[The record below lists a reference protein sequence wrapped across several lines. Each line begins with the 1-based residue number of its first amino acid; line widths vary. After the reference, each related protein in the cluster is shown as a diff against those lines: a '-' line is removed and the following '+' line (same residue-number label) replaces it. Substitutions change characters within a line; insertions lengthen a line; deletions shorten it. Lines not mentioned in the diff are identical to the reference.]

1 MHHDER
7 PMTPADEAAGDGL
20 GAAGPGDAPPAPG
33 DPRPPAPSYAV
44 AILTSTRWG
53 PEIQEYLRRIDATLE
68 PFGGRFLVHG
78 GAPEPREGA
87 WSGDLVVLQFPEPD
101 GAARWYT
108 SPAYQEILPL
118 RTQNATGTVALVEG
132 VQPGHRAM
140 DLLPA
145 R

>member
-1 MHHDER
+1 MHHGER
-7 PMTPADEAAGDGL
+7 PTTPADETAGHDPGTT
-20 GAAGPGDAPPAPG
+20 GPGGTPAG
-33 DPRPPAPSYAV
+33 SGNPRPPAPSYAV
-44 AILTSTRWG
+44 ALLTSTRWG

-78 GAPEPREGA
+78 GAPESREGA
-87 WSGDLVVLQFPEPD
+87 WGGDLVVLQFPEPD
-101 GAARWYT
+101 GAARWYS

-132 VQPGHRAM
+132 VKPGHRAA